1 MSTSPTSA
9 RRLEAVQS
17 SVFALLARRLE
28 GYTGKRYPFH
38 LGDNVVPPPEAA
50 RWENVVSDQ
59 LGSPYRYGHPHGHVD
74 LREAIAEK
82 VRTFNRQEGV
92 GPEHVQV
99 SVGATGGLTVAW
111 SALFDPGDEVLLLA
125 PYWPLIRGIS
135 HCTGVV
141 PVDVPF
147 YQKLLDEPDSDPGE
161 LIRPYLTKRTR
172 AIYLITP
179 NNPTGQVLTR
189 EQLEAIAAIAHEHNL
204 WVISDEA
211 YEAYVYE
218 GVHQSIA
225 TFEGMSERTVS
236 VYTFS
241 KTYAMAGVRVG
252 YLVGPEHAIDP
263 IRRASTHMIYN
274 TAQACQT
281 MALQALQTG
290 RDHVEQTRQ
299 RYKANA
305 LLVAEGLEAR
315 FVPAQGGA
323 YVFVDLRAYGEDAMP
338 VLERAADRGVTLAPG
353 VIFGQGF
360 EGYGRFCYTAVD
372 EDTLRE
378 GIDIFNDVL
387 LRG

>member
-1 MSTSPTSA
+1 
-9 RRLEAVQS
+9 
-17 SVFALLARRLE
+17 
-28 GYTGKRYPFH
+28 
-38 LGDNVVPPPEAA
+38 
-50 RWENVVSDQ
+50 
-59 LGSPYRYGHPHGHVD
+59 
-74 LREAIAEK
+74 
-82 VRTFNRQEGV
+82 
-92 GPEHVQV
+92 
-99 SVGATGGLTVAW
+99 LTVAW